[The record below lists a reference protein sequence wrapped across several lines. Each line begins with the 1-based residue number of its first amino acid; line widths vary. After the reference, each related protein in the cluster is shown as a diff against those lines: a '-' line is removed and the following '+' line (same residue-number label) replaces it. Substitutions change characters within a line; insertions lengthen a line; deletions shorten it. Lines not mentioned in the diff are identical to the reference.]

1 MEAER
6 AEAEEQEREQE
17 AREQAEAEVR
27 AAAEEAR
34 RATELATQLEAEA
47 RKLAAEETRAAA
59 LAAKAQA
66 RADAA
71 AASVDG
77 LTTKAKELGINT
89 PAKTMAGVNFAS
101 FVPKLED
108 VGARF
113 TKAKAEKP
121 KKKEQ
126 IKSKSQPELAA
137 GVGAGA
143 ELPQNPK
150 SSFSVVFS
158 SRRRFTWTMSKC
170 SVIML
175 LYCSWCTY
183 SARRCTLSCL

>member
-1 MEAER
+1 M
-6 AEAEEQEREQE
+6 AEEQFWKQNGQRLRNKREQE
-17 AREQAEAEVR
+17 AREQAEAEVQ

-113 TKAKAEKP
+113 TKPKAEKP

-137 GVGAGA
+137 LQGNSGRIDRNMS
-143 ELPQNPK
+143 ESRCPK
-150 SSFSVVFS
+150 LQKID
-158 SRRRFTWTMSKC
+158 RKLSKMTE
-170 SVIML
+170 S
-175 LYCSWCTY
+175 
-183 SARRCTLSCL
+183 

>member
-17 AREQAEAEVR
+17 AREQAEAEVQ

-89 PAKTMAGVNFAS
+89 PAKTGVNFAS

-113 TKAKAEKP
+113 TKPKAEKP

-126 IKSKSQPELAA
+126 IKSKSQLELA
-137 GVGAGA
+137 
-143 ELPQNPK
+143 
-150 SSFSVVFS
+150 
-158 SRRRFTWTMSKC
+158 
-170 SVIML
+170 
-175 LYCSWCTY
+175 SW
-183 SARRCTLSCL
+183 RGRWG